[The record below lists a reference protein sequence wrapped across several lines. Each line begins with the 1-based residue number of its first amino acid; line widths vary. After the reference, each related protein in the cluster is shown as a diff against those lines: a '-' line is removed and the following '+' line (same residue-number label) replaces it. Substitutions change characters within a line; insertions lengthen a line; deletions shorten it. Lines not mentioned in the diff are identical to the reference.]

1 MMKKLSRGT
10 LIRIDDIAENMNWQM
25 FDKIESLFDKHHI
38 KPVLGVI
45 PNNEDKELLNY
56 PKRMDFWLKVKN
68 WQKKG
73 WEIAM
78 HGYNHLYDS
87 QTNKKDYFGHGGK
100 SEFYGVTLENQ
111 TKKIKNGLK
120 KFAEKEI
127 SIRVFFAPNHTYDKN
142 TFIALKN
149 SGIYEVIDG
158 YGIMPYVEDKIN
170 FVPQL
175 FYKLYTLPFGIQ
187 STQLHLNYWSQN
199 DFVNF
204 ENFINKNIEN
214 IITYDQA
221 LKKTNNNIFYKIINK
236 SIETTLKIK
245 RSFKF

>member
-1 MMKKLSRGT
+1 MISKLRNFMARNKGI

-127 SIRVFFAPNHTYDKN
+127 SIRVFFCT
-142 TFIALKN
+142 
-149 SGIYEVIDG
+149 
-158 YGIMPYVEDKIN
+158 
-170 FVPQL
+170 
-175 FYKLYTLPFGIQ
+175 
-187 STQLHLNYWSQN
+187 
-199 DFVNF
+199 
-204 ENFINKNIEN
+204 
-214 IITYDQA
+214 
-221 LKKTNNNIFYKIINK
+221 K
-236 SIETTLKIK
+236 SYL
-245 RSFKF
+245 